1 MVQVSIQAFL
11 DEVATWELTLQRE
24 SKKLKQLKKISKNI
38 FQINSI
44 DITTVEIESE
54 LIQYKK
60 IKDKVVLS
68 SPRSIKIASVWS
80 KTIQSSARDSWDS
93 WKRLGSQSSRTD
105 SRRSAK
111 MFIMKYRNKMSNR
124 ISQSIFYN
132 KHFLIKLLKS
142 HRGRRLNL

>member
-68 SPRSIKIASVWS
+68 SPRSIKTASV
-80 KTIQSSARDSWDS
+80 
-93 WKRLGSQSSRTD
+93 
-105 SRRSAK
+105 
-111 MFIMKYRNKMSNR
+111 
-124 ISQSIFYN
+124 
-132 KHFLIKLLKS
+132 
-142 HRGRRLNL
+142 

>member
-68 SPRSIKIASVWS
+68 SPRSIKIALV
-80 KTIQSSARDSWDS
+80 
-93 WKRLGSQSSRTD
+93 
-105 SRRSAK
+105 
-111 MFIMKYRNKMSNR
+111 
-124 ISQSIFYN
+124 
-132 KHFLIKLLKS
+132 
-142 HRGRRLNL
+142 

>member
-1 MVQVSIQAFL
+1 MEMVQVSIQAFL

-68 SPRSIKIASVWS
+68 SPRSIKTASV
-80 KTIQSSARDSWDS
+80 
-93 WKRLGSQSSRTD
+93 
-105 SRRSAK
+105 
-111 MFIMKYRNKMSNR
+111 
-124 ISQSIFYN
+124 
-132 KHFLIKLLKS
+132 
-142 HRGRRLNL
+142 

>member
-68 SPRSIKIASVWS
+68 SPRSIKIASV
-80 KTIQSSARDSWDS
+80 
-93 WKRLGSQSSRTD
+93 
-105 SRRSAK
+105 
-111 MFIMKYRNKMSNR
+111 
-124 ISQSIFYN
+124 
-132 KHFLIKLLKS
+132 
-142 HRGRRLNL
+142 

>member
-24 SKKLKQLKKISKNI
+24 SKRLKQLKKISKNI

-68 SPRSIKIASVWS
+68 SPRNIKIAS
-80 KTIQSSARDSWDS
+80 A
-93 WKRLGSQSSRTD
+93 
-105 SRRSAK
+105 
-111 MFIMKYRNKMSNR
+111 
-124 ISQSIFYN
+124 
-132 KHFLIKLLKS
+132 
-142 HRGRRLNL
+142 